1 MLDDP
6 TLLIPVDASEPD
18 DPALELVELL
28 RPLRIVV
35 LGYYP
40 VPDQAA
46 PQQLSEEY
54 EDEATAALEAC
65 ARRFADAGVEVESV
79 LVFTRDRVQTVDR
92 VGNEYGCDAVLTTGA
107 VGSLNHILVS
117 LKDETNMFRVLEVV
131 RLVMMAGDPEV
142 TLFHAESVERGSAR
156 SELYLRGA
164 TDWLVDR
171 GLDRDAIT
179 WVEPT
184 AETQE
189 SELRELAGDHDF
201 IVLGESEPS
210 VRERVVGDLSN
221 RVHDR
226 TGKPVLTVRRER

>member
-1 MLDDP
+1 MIDDP
-6 TLLIPVDASEPD
+6 TLLVPVDASDSDE
-18 DPALELVELL
+18 PALELVELL
-28 RPLRIVV
+28 HPLRIVV

-54 EDEATAALEAC
+54 EEEATAAVEEC
-65 ARRFADAGVEVESV
+65 ARGFADAGAEVESV

-92 VGNEYGCDAVLTTGA
+92 VANEYDCDAVLTTGA
-107 VGSLNHILVS
+107 VESLDRILVS
-117 LKDETNMFRVLEVV
+117 LKDEQNMFRVLEVV
-131 RLVMMAGDPEV
+131 RLVMEAGDPEV

-164 TDWLVDR
+164 TDWLTEQ

-179 WVEPT
+179 WEEPT

-189 SELRELAGDHDF
+189 SELIELAETHDF
-201 IVLGESEPS
+201 VVMGESEPS

-221 RVHDR
+221 RVYDR

>member
-1 MLDDP
+1 MIDNP
-6 TLLIPVDASEPD
+6 TLLVPVDASDPD
-18 DPALELVELL
+18 EPALELVELL
-28 RPLRIVV
+28 HPLRIVV

-54 EDEATAALEAC
+54 EDEAAAALEEC
-65 ARRFADAGVEVESV
+65 ARGFADAGAEVESV

-92 VGNEYGCDAVLTTGA
+92 VANEYGCDAVLTTGA
-107 VGSLNHILVS
+107 VESLNHILVS

-131 RLVMMAGDPEV
+131 RLVMAAGDPEV
-142 TLFHAESVERGSAR
+142 TLFPAGSVERGSAR

-164 TDWLVDR
+164 TDWLAER

-189 SELRELAGDHDF
+189 SELLDLADDHDF
-201 IVLGESEPS
+201 VVMGESEPS

>member
-1 MLDDP
+1 MIDDP
-6 TLLIPVDASEPD
+6 TLLVPVDASDPD
-18 DPALELVELL
+18 EPALELVELL
-28 RPLRIVV
+28 HPLRIVV

-54 EDEATAALEAC
+54 EDEATAALEERAWT
-65 ARRFADAGVEVESV
+65 FADAGAEVESV

-92 VGNEYGCDAVLTTGA
+92 VANEYGCDAVLTTGA
-107 VGSLNHILVS
+107 VESLNHILVS
-117 LKDETNMFRVLEVV
+117 LKNEQNMFHVLEVV
-131 RLVMMAGDPEV
+131 RLVMAAGDPEV
-142 TLFHAESVERGSAR
+142 TLFHAESIERGSAR

-164 TDWLVDR
+164 TDWLAEQ

-189 SELRELAGDHDF
+189 SELIDLADDHDF
-201 IVLGESEPS
+201 VVMGESEPS
-210 VRERVVGDLSN
+210 VRERVVGDLPN
-221 RVHDR
+221 RVNER

>member
-1 MLDDP
+1 MINDP
-6 TLLIPVDASEPD
+6 TLLVPVDASDSDE
-18 DPALELVELL
+18 PALELVELL
-28 RPLRIVV
+28 HPLRIVV

-54 EDEATAALEAC
+54 EEEATAAVEEC
-65 ARRFADAGVEVESV
+65 ARGFADAGAEVESV

-92 VGNEYGCDAVLTTGA
+92 VANEYDCDAVLTTGA
-107 VGSLNHILVS
+107 VESLDRILVS
-117 LKDETNMFRVLEVV
+117 LKDEQNMFRVLEVV
-131 RLVMMAGDPEV
+131 RLVMEAGDPEV

-164 TDWLVDR
+164 TDWLTEQ

-179 WVEPT
+179 WEEPT

-189 SELRELAGDHDF
+189 SELIELAETHDF
-201 IVLGESEPS
+201 VVMGESEPS

-221 RVHDR
+221 RVYDR

>member
-1 MLDDP
+1 MINDP
-6 TLLIPVDASEPD
+6 TLLVPVDASDSDE
-18 DPALELVELL
+18 PALELVELL
-28 RPLRIVV
+28 HPLRIVV

-54 EDEATAALEAC
+54 EEEATAAVEEC
-65 ARRFADAGVEVESV
+65 ARGFADAGAEVESV

-92 VGNEYGCDAVLTTGA
+92 VANEYGCDAVLTTGA
-107 VGSLNHILVS
+107 VESLDRILVS
-117 LKDETNMFRVLEVV
+117 LKDEQNMFRVLEVV
-131 RLVMMAGDPEV
+131 RLVMEAGDPEV

-164 TDWLVDR
+164 TDWLTEQ

-179 WVEPT
+179 WEEPT

-189 SELRELAGDHDF
+189 SELIELAETHDF
-201 IVLGESEPS
+201 VVMGESEPS

-221 RVHDR
+221 RVYDR